1 MPLGYGFNT
10 NLARIKKYTI
20 NIQISKN
27 LYLMNKKLKSN
38 NMEFLETSCI
48 PFDIPPKKYKYWVQ
62 FVYPGSHVIHSV
74 IRQNEQPR
82 VPNNCFVNH
91 EFHEFPDEPQ
101 VIELRHGMW
110 IELKTVLGV

>member
-1 MPLGYGFNT
+1 
-10 NLARIKKYTI
+10 
-20 NIQISKN
+20 
-27 LYLMNKKLKSN
+27 
-38 NMEFLETSCI
+38 MEFLETSCI